1 MTFIDREPRVHWDK
15 ESKMKRK
22 RITATEA
29 MFFVSCLV
37 SVSFAAAQDNT
48 LAEAV
53 TSGEAHVALRFRYEH
68 VNQDGFTENANAAP
82 LRIRLNYQTGKWN
95 HWSAF
100 AEFDHIAEV
109 FLTDYN
115 SGSGTS
121 PSRTQYPVVAD
132 PEGSDLNQLYLQYGP
147 SDDWRL
153 RIGREKI
160 ILDDQ
165 RFVGPVGWRQNEQ
178 TFDGLSLLVKSIPNT
193 ELFYS
198 YIDNVNRIFGDGVP
212 AGDHDVNTH
221 LLNARIRL
229 SDAWSITPYVYY
241 IDNDDSPSFSTS
253 TFGARF
259 AGSVQ
264 AGEGKLSLLAEVA
277 TQSDAAN
284 NPVNYD
290 ADFIHL
296 NILWAAKNGFALGA
310 SYESLGGD
318 SNFAGMSFRTPLA
331 TLHPFQGWADQFL
344 TTPDSGIDD
353 VYLTIRYNVEN
364 WNLQAVLHDFS
375 AEAGSGDFGT
385 EFDLSAGRKLGDR
398 YGLLLKAALFDAD
411 PAATSYV
418 DTDKFWIMLTAN
430 Y

>member
-1 MTFIDREPRVHWDK
+1 MKGKCITIAEIIFIVAGLAPVT
-15 ESKMKRK
+15 
-22 RITATEA
+22 I
-29 MFFVSCLV
+29 
-37 SVSFAAAQDNT
+37 AAAQENT

-68 VNQDGFTENANAAP
+68 VNQDGFAENANAAP
-82 LRIRLNYQTGKWN
+82 LRIRLNYQTGSWN
-95 HWSAF
+95 DWSAF
-100 AEFDHIAEV
+100 SEFDHIAEV

-121 PSRTQYPVVAD
+121 PGRTQYPVVAD
-132 PEGSDLNQLYLQYGP
+132 PEGSDLNQLYLQYAS

-178 TFDGLSLLVKSIPNT
+178 TFDGLSLLVKSIPHT
-193 ELFYS
+193 EMFYS

-221 LLNARIRL
+221 LLNARISL

-241 IDNDDSPSFSTS
+241 IDNKDSPSFSTS

-259 AGSVQ
+259 AGTLA
-264 AGEGKLSLLAEVA
+264 AGEGKLSVLVELA

-290 ADFIHL
+290 AEFTHL
-296 NILWAAKNGFALGA
+296 DVLWVSKNGFALGA

-318 SNFAGMSFRTPLA
+318 SNSAGMSFRTPLA

-344 TTPDSGIDD
+344 STPDSGIDD
-353 VYLTIRYNVEN
+353 VYLTLRYKVAI
-364 WNLQAVLHDFS
+364 WNLQAVFHDFS

-385 EFDLSAGRKLGDR
+385 ELDFSAGTKLGDR

-418 DTDKFWIMLTAN
+418 DTNKFWIMLSAGF
-430 Y
+430 